1 MTIVDLPLDQRN
13 IIITRSKE
21 GIFDIKKIFTSKG
34 ANIYEL
40 PAISIG
46 DPDDLNPLDDAI
58 NQINDFHWIIF
69 SSSNGIKFVDKRL
82 RYFNSSLKECSKNTK
97 IAVVG
102 EKTAKTLYDFGIKA
116 DFIPPEFVAE
126 SLINNFPIS
135 GYGLRVFLPR
145 VQTGGRDLI
154 ADEFRK
160 AGSHV
165 FEVAAYETRCPD
177 SLPKKT
183 IDMILNRKVDA
194 IIFSSGKT
202 VSNSAFLLEKT
213 LGKEWLKYLEQVKLL
228 TIGPQ
233 TTKICKKIFGRVDS
247 EAEKYTFEG
256 LLDIAINIFS

>member
-1 MTIVDLPLDQRN
+1 MPIVDLPLDQKN

-21 GIFDIKKIFTSKG
+21 GILDIKKIFTSKG
-34 ANIYEL
+34 ANIYDF

-46 DPDDLNPLDDAI
+46 DPDDLNPLDDVL

-82 RYFNSSLKECSKNTK
+82 RYFHSSLKQCSKKTK

-102 EKTAKTLYDFGIKA
+102 EKTAKTLDDFGIKA

-126 SLINNFPIS
+126 SLIDNFPVS
-135 GYGLRVFLPR
+135 GYGLRIFLPR

-160 AGSHV
+160 AGSRV
-165 FEVAAYETRCPD
+165 FEVAAYETRCPN
-177 SLPKKT
+177 SIPEET
-183 IDMILNRKVDA
+183 IEVISNRKVDA

-202 VSNSAFLLEKT
+202 VSNSAFLLEKS
-213 LGKEWLKYLEQVKLL
+213 LGKEWLKYFDQIKLL

-247 EAEKYTFEG
+247 QAQKYTFEA
-256 LLDIAINIFS
+256 LLDVAINIFS

>member
-1 MTIVDLPLDQRN
+1 MSILDLPLDQRN
-13 IIITRSKE
+13 IIITRSKD
-21 GIFDIKKIFTSKG
+21 GIIDIKKIFTSQG
-34 ANIYEL
+34 ANIYEF

-46 DPDDLNPLDDAI
+46 DPDDLNPLDEAL

-69 SSSNGIKFVDKRL
+69 SSGNGIKFVDKRL
-82 RYFNSSLKECSKNTK
+82 RYFNSSLKECSTKLK

-102 EKTAKTLYDFGIKA
+102 EKTAKTLDDFGIKA

-126 SLINNFPIS
+126 SLIDNFPIS

-145 VQTGGRDLI
+145 VQTGGRDII
-154 ADEFRK
+154 ADQFRK
-160 AGSHV
+160 AGSRV

-177 SLPKKT
+177 SIPEDT
-183 IDMILNRKVDA
+183 IDIIFNRKVDA

-202 VSNSAFLLEKT
+202 VSNSAVLLEKT
-213 LGKEWLKYLEQVKLL
+213 LGEEWLKYLDQTKLL

-247 EAEKYTFEG
+247 QAKKYTFEG
-256 LLDIAINIFS
+256 LLDEAINIFS

>member
-1 MTIVDLPLDQRN
+1 MPIVDLPLDGRN

-21 GIFDIKKIFTSKG
+21 GILDIKKIFTSKG
-34 ANIYEL
+34 AKIYNF

-46 DPDDLNPLDDAI
+46 DPDDLNPLDEAL

-82 RYFNSSLKECSKNTK
+82 RYCNSSLKQCSKKIK

-102 EKTAKTLYDFGIKA
+102 EKTAKTLDDFGIKA

-126 SLINNFPIS
+126 SLIDNFPIS

-145 VQTGGRDLI
+145 VQTGGRDII

-160 AGSHV
+160 AGSRV
-165 FEVAAYETRCPD
+165 SEVAAYETRCPD
-177 SLPKKT
+177 SIPEDT
-183 IDMILNRKVDA
+183 IDVISNRKVDA

-213 LGKEWLKYLEQVKLL
+213 LGKEWFKYFDQTKLL

-233 TTKICKKIFGRVDS
+233 TTKICKKIFGRVDTQ
-247 EAEKYTFEG
+247 AQQYTFEG
-256 LLDIAINIFS
+256 LLDAAINIFS

>member
-1 MTIVDLPLDQRN
+1 MQIFDLPLDQRN
-13 IIITRSKE
+13 IIITRSIE
-21 GIFDIKKIFTSKG
+21 GIVDIKKIFSSKG
-34 ANIYEL
+34 AKIYDL

-46 DPDDLNPLDDAI
+46 DPDDLNPLDEAL
-58 NQINDFHWIIF
+58 NLINDFHWIIF

-82 RYFNSSLKECSKNTK
+82 RYLNSSLKECSKKTK

-102 EKTAKTLYDFGIKA
+102 EKTAKTLDDFGIKA

-126 SLINNFPIS
+126 SLIDNFPIS

-145 VQTGGRDLI
+145 VQTGGRNLI

-160 AGSHV
+160 AGSRV

-177 SLPKKT
+177 SIPEET
-183 IDMILNRKVDA
+183 IDVISNQQVDA

-202 VSNSAFLLEKT
+202 VSNSSVLLEKAF
-213 LGKEWLKYLEQVKLL
+213 GKEWLKYLDQTKFL

-247 EAEKYTFEG
+247 QAQKYTFEG
-256 LLDIAINIFS
+256 LLDVAINIFS